1 MSMDQLLQQFGG
13 GGGGGGAGAG
23 ANIPVADTAETIQIS
38 SMKLLLNFIYKSYML
53 KDFVLNPHFSFMEEE
68 EDQNCLQI

>member
-38 SMKLLLNFIYKSYML
+38 SMKLLLNFIYKSY
-53 KDFVLNPHFSFMEEE
+53 
-68 EDQNCLQI
+68 